1 MAVMNLIFR
10 CAFHIARIANEH
22 GALTCT
28 LVGMFFLIRGT
39 SGAEIN
45 PTATLPAV
53 GLGGEQPQELEF
65 PSTPDDEAPDSPSND
80 TSATGLGL
88 Q

>member
-10 CAFHIARIANEH
+10 CAFYTARIANEH
-22 GALTCT
+22 GAVTFT

-39 SGAEIN
+39 SGAEID